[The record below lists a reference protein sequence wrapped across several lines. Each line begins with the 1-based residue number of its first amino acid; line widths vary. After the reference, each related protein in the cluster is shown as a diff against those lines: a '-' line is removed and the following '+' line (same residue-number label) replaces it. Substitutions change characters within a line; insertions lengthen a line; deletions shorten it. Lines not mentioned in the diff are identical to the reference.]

1 MSEVK
6 RGLDTIND
14 ITRVTNFIP
23 TIGTLISTV
32 VQTVSS
38 VEDTFNQAY
47 RKVQEI
53 DGKVNRFKSI
63 ASTAAQ
69 TSERG
74 EVSHLGKYLLWEM
87 VSPPFPD
94 NNHYRMKWD
103 FHN

>member
-1 MSEVK
+1 MITQVRTLKGKMSEVK

-38 VEDTFNQAY
+38 VKDTFNQAY

-53 DGKVNRFKSI
+53 DSKVNRFKSI

-69 TSERG
+69 TSDRG
-74 EVSHLGKYLLWEM
+74 KVSHK
-87 VSPPFPD
+87 
-94 NNHYRMKWD
+94 
-103 FHN
+103 